1 MEGGTPLHV
10 LKKYKAVLLSGLL
23 VVVFCVAA
31 YCAVGRADSADS
43 QYTYAEHIFQDDT
56 VNEIN
61 IEIDEADW
69 QDMLE
74 NPLEEEYHK
83 RILRLTAKRSE
94 MWQSARRATTA

>member
-74 NPLEEEYHK
+74 K

>member
-1 MEGGTPLHV
+1 MHV

-74 NPLEEEYHK
+74 NPLLF
-83 RILRLTAKRSE
+83 R
-94 MWQSARRATTA
+94 QSFFKPNNCRYRHNNQNLF